1 MKEKLEAAAQLPPL
15 QFEATS
21 KLRALDNNRKLLEMF
36 EDIGI
41 GEPTFTKSG
50 RTRTVSLEL
59 IEVDRPGSLAGSSD
73 DSKCHLNEG

>member
-36 EDIGI
+36 EDIDI
-41 GEPTFTKSG
+41 GEPGFTKSR
-50 RTRTVSLEL
+50 RTLEL
-59 IEVDRPGSLAGSSD
+59 VEVDRPGSLAGSSD

>member
-1 MKEKLEAAAQLPPL
+1 MKEILEAAAQLPPL

-41 GEPTFTKSG
+41 SEPGFTKSR
-50 RTRTVSLEL
+50 RTLEL
-59 IEVDRPGSLAGSSD
+59 VEVDRPGSLAGSSN